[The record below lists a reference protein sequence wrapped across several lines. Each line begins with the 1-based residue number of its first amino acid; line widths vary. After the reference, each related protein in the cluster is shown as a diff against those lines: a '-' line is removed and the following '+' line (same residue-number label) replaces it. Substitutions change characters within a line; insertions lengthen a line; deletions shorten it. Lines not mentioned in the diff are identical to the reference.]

1 MRKKLIPG
9 LIIIFSLYLIVSLSR
24 EIVDLIKKEKIIE
37 EEQLKLEKLEVGTQ
51 VLREQLDYVQS
62 EEFVEKE
69 AREKLG
75 MSKEGETIVILP
87 EDFEEM
93 VEASHKKNEPEEL
106 PNWKKWLSL
115 FGLN

>member
-1 MRKKLIPG
+1 MRKEIIPG
-9 LIIIFSLYLIVSLSR
+9 LIIVFSLYLIVSLSK
-24 EIVDLIKKEKIIE
+24 EIFDLVQKEKVIE
-37 EEQLKLEKLEVGTQ
+37 QEQLKVEKLKVEAQ

-75 MSKEGETIVILP
+75 LTKEGETIVILP
-87 EDFEEM
+87 EDFEEI
-93 VEASHKKNEPEEL
+93 VELSRKGIETEEL
-106 PNWKKWLSL
+106 PNWRKWLGL